1 MSILPVNTGRTFNPR
16 NIIVHVMLFS
26 LLSSPIAAAAQS
38 RNLLE
43 EIIVTATKRDDVRAQ
58 DVGISLSAITEE
70 SMERHGYDDFAEF
83 ATSIAGLSFGQRGP
97 GQSLVIL
104 RGVNSSSTQFNT
116 DEPESKETV
125 SIYFD
130 ETPVSLNGFHPDPR
144 LFDMSRIEVLRW
156 ASRHSLWFRFTVRDD
171 SLYQ

>member
-1 MSILPVNTGRTFNPR
+1 MSILVNTGRIFNTR
-16 NIIVHVMLFS
+16 NIIVHVILFS
-26 LLSSPIAAAAQS
+26 FLSSPIATTAQS

-144 LFDMSRIEVLRW
+144 LFDMNRIEVLRGPQGTLYG
-156 ASRHSLWFRFTVRDD
+156 SGLIVRDD